1 MLKSNNTL
9 LKDLKVYHHLSLEY
23 VKKNYKEEEV
33 RELLMSGWQ
42 RLRSSVLILMGPIE
56 TT

>member
-33 RELLMSGWQ
+33 RELLMSGC
-42 RLRSSVLILMGPIE
+42 VEIA
-56 TT
+56 